1 MKKKGQTKQM
11 NRMWGEIL
19 ENKMTEKAIL
29 ETHNILML
37 TCAVAWRIF
46 VKSSF
51 ISSTVCSKIFSGSSK
66 ELIIAFAYDCKQ
78 ERAKSYY
85 LFYTTVSSH
94 HDKNTTIN
102 IT

>member
-37 TCAVAWRIF
+37 TCAVA
-46 VKSSF
+46 
-51 ISSTVCSKIFSGSSK
+51 
-66 ELIIAFAYDCKQ
+66 
-78 ERAKSYY
+78 
-85 LFYTTVSSH
+85 
-94 HDKNTTIN
+94 
-102 IT
+102 